1 MDEMIVWFELHYDA
15 DELVD
20 VLQIEVEEL
29 VEQFPERA
37 TAYYRGRIAAE
48 GGYNDG

>member
-1 MDEMIVWFELHYDA
+1 MEDMLDWFELHYDA

-29 VEQFPERA
+29 VEAFPERCRN
-37 TAYYRGRIAAE
+37 YME
-48 GGYNDG
+48 GHPDV